1 MRFSPIILAA
11 AMVAAILC
19 TSAFGAFIPLCALA
33 VFIIIFIL
41 RSALTRRTDM
51 VVLALTIG
59 AAAGII
65 TYSVSSDASVH
76 KSVNYTGRYVTYHGV
91 ILSSAQESSTGDNY
105 KYTLCVKEINHAGEI
120 IKDNENILLSTPEK
134 FGCGESIAVSGIIR
148 ELPSQMNENGFDSV
162 KYYKSQNIFTRMY
175 SEDAAPAEKIK
186 MFSPS
191 ILCGRFRDAVDNII
205 YKYYYGN
212 SAAVLSAVLTG
223 NSHRFTKDYSDAV
236 SDTAFKR
243 LFHPAY
249 IHIML
254 ILAFVGLFTACVP
267 KKLRDIAVML
277 IIGTYALLNCAQIGF
292 LRCLVT
298 CGLTVYFQ
306 RKNGS
311 TYYPDT
317 MAWIVIIC
325 AMAAPMI
332 VFNAGFV
339 MSVTAGIIIWAFLP
353 SVKKLFTGAPKSIRH
368 TAAVM
373 LICLVFYTP
382 LTAYYFNGICIYSS
396 LTPFIMAPVV
406 VITLI
411 SAPLTFIMLKLF
423 GAAPIVKAFLD
434 FMIWIML
441 KLPPFIASLPF
452 SRLIIA
458 TPSPTA
464 ILAIIALL
472 FAAYYYIKGYR
483 TGAGYA
489 MLCSCALGLSVAITA
504 LSRIGTTDFIFVNV
518 GQGDG
523 SVIHTAF
530 GATVIVDGGG
540 GTSYSD
546 YNPGESIFVPYL
558 ESKGYNTIDAAFISH
573 FHQDHVQGVIAAV
586 EALNVK
592 KVFAPA
598 VTENN
603 DDEVRQW
610 VAGLEAAAAENGTEI
625 HYISENTR
633 IKFDKGLIINVYTPD
648 DVIKLSQDDN
658 DTSLLMNI
666 SYGDF
671 NVLYTGDLTTY
682 GEHEYLRIGTDI
694 DADVLKVGHHG
705 SSTSTSPEWVAAVSP
720 VYSVISCGENNSY
733 GHPTDRT
740 LSSLSGTT
748 VLRTDLNG
756 DIRITADKKGIKK
769 VRIFK

>member
-11 AMVAAILC
+11 AMVSAIFC
-19 TSAFGAFIPLCALA
+19 TSCFGTFIPICTIA

-41 RSALTRRTDM
+41 RSALTGRTDM
-51 VVLALTIG
+51 VVLALTAG
-59 AAAGII
+59 AAAGVV
-65 TYSVSSDASVH
+65 TYSISSDTSAH
-76 KSVNYTGRYVTYHGV
+76 KSVDYIGRYVTYHGV
-91 ILSSAQESSTGDNY
+91 VLSSAQESSSGENY
-105 KYTLCVKEINHAGEI
+105 KYTLRVKQIEHADET

-134 FGCGESIAVSGIIR
+134 FGCGESITVSGIVKD
-148 ELPSQMNENGFDSV
+148 LPSQMNENGFDAV
-162 KYYKSQNIFTRMY
+162 KYYESQNIFTRMF
-175 SEDAAPAEKIK
+175 SKEAVPGEKINI
-186 MFSPS
+186 FSPS
-191 ILCGRFRDAVDNII
+191 ILCGRFRDSVDNII

-236 SDTAFKR
+236 SDTSFKR

-254 ILAFVGLFTACVP
+254 ILSFTGLFTAFVP
-267 KKLRDIAVML
+267 KKFRDIAVML
-277 IIGTYALLNCAQIGF
+277 LIGAYALLNCAQIGF

-298 CGLTVYFQ
+298 CGLMVFF
-306 RKNGS
+306 RLKNGS
-311 TYYPDT
+311 AYYPDT

-325 AMAAPMI
+325 AMGAPMI
-332 VFNAGFV
+332 IFNAGFV
-339 MSVTAGIIIWAFLP
+339 LSVAAGIIVWAFLP
-353 SVKKLFTGAPKSIRH
+353 FVKKIFTGAPKSLRH

-406 VITLI
+406 IITLL

-441 KLPPFIASLPF
+441 RLPPFIASLPL

-458 TPSPTA
+458 TPSPTV
-464 ILAIIALL
+464 ILAVTALL
-472 FAAYYYIKGYR
+472 FAAYYYLKDYR
-483 TGAGYA
+483 TKAGYS
-489 MLCSCALGLSVAITA
+489 MLCSCALGLSAAIAA
-504 LSRIGTTDFIFVNV
+504 LSRTGTTDFTFVNV

-540 GTSYSD
+540 GTAYSEYD
-546 YNPGESIFVPYL
+546 PGESVFVPYL
-558 ESKGYNTIDAAFISH
+558 EARGYDTIDAAFISH
-573 FHQDHVQGVIAAV
+573 FHQDHAQGVIAAV
-586 EALNVK
+586 EALNVRE
-592 KVFAPA
+592 VFAPA
-598 VTENN
+598 VTEGA
-603 DDEVRQW
+603 DDEMKRW
-610 VAGLEAAAAENGTEI
+610 AACLEAAAEENGTEI
-625 HYISENTR
+625 HYITGNTR
-633 IKFDKGLIINVYTPD
+633 IKFDKGLIINIYTPD

-671 NVLYTGDLTTY
+671 SALYTGDLTTY
-682 GEHEYLRIGTDI
+682 GEHEFLRIGADV
-694 DADVLKVGHHG
+694 DADILKVGHHG
-705 SSTSTSPEWVAAVSP
+705 SSTSTCPEWVAAVSP
-720 VYSVISCGENNSY
+720 VCSVISCGENNSY
-733 GHPTDRT
+733 GHPTKQT
-740 LSSLSGTT
+740 LDNLSGTT

-769 VRIFK
+769 VSILK

>member
-11 AMVAAILC
+11 AMVTAIFC
-19 TSAFGAFIPLCALA
+19 TSAFGTFIPLCALA
-33 VFIIIFIL
+33 VFTIIFIL
-41 RSALTRRTDM
+41 RSVLTGTADM

-59 AAAGII
+59 AAAGVI
-65 TYSVSSDASVH
+65 TYSISSDSSVH
-76 KSVNYTGRYVTYHGV
+76 KSVNYIGRYVTYRGV
-91 ILSSAQESSTGDNY
+91 ILSSAQESSTSDNY
-105 KYTLCVKEINHAGEI
+105 KYTLRVKEINHAGDT

-134 FGCGESIAVSGIIR
+134 FSCGESITVSGIIK

-175 SEDAAPAEKIK
+175 SKDAAPAEKIK
-186 MFSPS
+186 IFSPS

-223 NSHRFTKDYSDAV
+223 NSHRFTKDYQSAV

-254 ILAFVGLFTACVP
+254 ILSFVGLFSAVVP

-277 IIGTYALLNCAQIGF
+277 LIGAYALLNCAQIGF

-298 CGLTVYFQ
+298 CGLTIYFHF
-306 RKNGS
+306 KNGS
-311 TYYPDT
+311 AYYPDT
-317 MAWIVIIC
+317 MAWLVIIC
-325 AMAAPMI
+325 AMASPML

-339 MSVTAGIIIWAFLP
+339 LSVTAGIIIWAFSP
-353 SVKKLFTGAPKSIRH
+353 SVKRLLMGMPRGLRGTS
-368 TAAVM
+368 VSM

-382 LTAYYFNGICIYSS
+382 LTAYYFNGICIYSF
-396 LTPFIMAPVV
+396 LLPFIMAPVV
-406 VITLI
+406 LITLV
-411 SAPLTFIMLKLF
+411 SAPLSLIMIKLF
-423 GAAPIVKAFLD
+423 GAAPIIKALLD

-452 SRLIIA
+452 SRITIA

-464 ILAIIALL
+464 ILAITALL
-472 FAAYYYIKGYR
+472 FAAYYYLNNRMAK
-483 TGAGYA
+483 AGYS
-489 MLCSCALGLSVAITA
+489 MLFSCALGLSVIITA
-504 LSRIGTTDFIFVNV
+504 LSRIGTTDFIFVSV

-540 GTSYSD
+540 GTGYSD

-558 ESKGYNTIDAAFISH
+558 ESKGYGTIDAAFISH

-592 KVFAPA
+592 EVFAPA
-598 VTENN
+598 VTESD
-603 DDEVRQW
+603 DDEMKQW
-610 VAGLEAAAAENGTEI
+610 AAELEAAAEENGTEI

-666 SYGDF
+666 SYGNF
-671 NVLYTGDLTTY
+671 SALYTGDLTTY
-682 GEHEYLRIGTDI
+682 GEHEFLRIGANV

-705 SSTSTSPEWVAAVSP
+705 SSTSTCPEWVAAVSP
-720 VYSVISCGENNSY
+720 IYSVISCGEDNNY
-733 GHPTDRT
+733 GHPTEQT
-740 LSSLSGTT
+740 LNNLSGTT